1 MRRLALLL
9 TLAAGLALPSAASA
23 APTLVPVGGG
33 WSAPIHVASPPR
45 DPSRLFVVQK
55 GGLVRVVLDG
65 VVQTAPFADLT
76 GQVATGGEQGLL
88 SIAFPF
94 DYESTGLAYV
104 YLTATDGELQVR
116 ELRRSAADPN
126 RSDGTQRIVWR
137 QAHNQAD
144 NHNGGTVDF
153 GPDGLLWLATGDGGG
168 GNDVFGHA
176 QDPASQLGKMLRID
190 PRPSGSGTYTV
201 PPGNPLGTAV
211 FSTGLR
217 NPFRFSF
224 DRGTGDLFIG
234 DVGQSTREEID
245 WVRFEEGL
253 GRGGNYGWACFEG
266 FADGPNDCT
275 PAGYIEPIHDYSQGN
290 PRAVAGGVV
299 VRDPGLPTLLG
310 RYLYADTY
318 AGQIRSLVPAR
329 PATGDREETGL
340 VRTNLV
346 AFGEDACGHVH
357 VVSISGTVERLQ
369 DGMPGAC
376 VLEPE
381 PRALPGDTGPGAAT
395 PPPAQAPTGGSGP
408 GAGDTAA
415 PRLRIRV
422 SGQRTLVPRRRLRI
436 AVTASEPATLRA
448 GGRLRGVAR
457 FRAARRQAAAG
468 RRVVLITRIT
478 RKAARELRRT
488 LRRKR
493 VIASLTILARDAAGN
508 QRRAERRVKMARRR

>member
-1 MRRLALLL
+1 MRRLALLV
-9 TLAAGLALPSAASA
+9 TLAAGLAAAPAASA

-33 WSAPIHVASPPR
+33 WSAPIHASSPPR
-45 DPSRLFVVQK
+45 DTSRLFVVQK
-55 GGLVRVVLDG
+55 DGLVRVVVDG
-65 VVQTAPFADLT
+65 VVQAAPFADLT
-76 GQVATGGEQGLL
+76 GQVATGSEQGLL

-137 QAHNQAD
+137 QPHNQAA

-153 GPDGLLWLATGDGGG
+153 GPDGLLWLATGDGGS

-176 QDPASQLGKMLRID
+176 QDPASQLGKLLRID
-190 PRPSGSGTYTV
+190 PRPSGSASYTV
-201 PPGNPLGTAV
+201 PAGNPFGTAV

-224 DRGTGDLFIG
+224 DRGTGDLLIG

-266 FADGPNDCT
+266 FAAGPKDCT
-275 PAGYIEPIHDYSQGN
+275 PANYIEPIHDYSQGN

-318 AGQIRSLVPAR
+318 AGQIRSLIPAR
-329 PATGDREETGL
+329 PATGDGATGL
-340 VRTNLV
+340 TRTNLV
-346 AFGEDACGHVH
+346 AFGEDACGHVY

-376 VLEPE
+376 VPEPE
-381 PRALPGDTGPGAAT
+381 PRRLPGDPEPGAAT
-395 PPPAQAPTGGSGP
+395 PAPSPATGTP
-408 GAGDTAA
+408 GGGAADTAA

-422 SGQRTLVPRRRLRI
+422 SGQRTLVSRRRLRI
-436 AVTASEPATLRA
+436 AVTASELATLRV

-457 FRAARRQAAAG
+457 FRAANRRAAAG
-468 RRVVLITRIT
+468 RRVVLTARIT
-478 RKAARELRRT
+478 RKAARKLRRT

-493 VIASLTILARDAAGN
+493 VIATLTILARDGTGN
-508 QRRAERRVKMARRR
+508 QRRAERRVKIARRR